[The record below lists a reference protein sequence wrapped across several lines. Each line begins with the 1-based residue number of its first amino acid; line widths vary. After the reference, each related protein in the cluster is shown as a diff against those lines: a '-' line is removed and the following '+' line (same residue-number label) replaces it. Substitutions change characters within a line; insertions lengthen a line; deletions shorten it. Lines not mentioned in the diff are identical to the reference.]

1 MAKFSGRF
9 HKTHTLTTE
18 LQELGMLQ
26 VGFEPTTKGYLEAG
40 VAAAA
45 KKEVYII
52 WASLFCRL
60 WDNGNVDSVQ
70 KFYDRMIGIT
80 VI

>member
-1 MAKFSGRF
+1 
-9 HKTHTLTTE
+9 
-18 LQELGMLQ
+18 MLQ

-52 WASLFCRL
+52 
-60 WDNGNVDSVQ
+60 
-70 KFYDRMIGIT
+70 
-80 VI
+80 